1 MKAARLLV
9 VVVML
14 SVMVT
19 GTALAAGD
27 GTSARLRI
35 ARTHPLELRGEG
47 FLPNQRVLLSV
58 EIGAKVYKR
67 SLRTSAAG
75 RFETTFTSLVLD
87 RCSNRLAVKA
97 VGARGDKVEFE
108 LQTLPCPNR
117 HAG

>member
-1 MKAARLLV
+1 MKAVPLV
-9 VVVML
+9 AVVVML
-14 SVMVT
+14 LVMPT
-19 GTALAAGD
+19 GAALAAGD

-35 ARTHPLELRGEG
+35 ARTHPLELRGER
-47 FLPNQRVLLSV
+47 FLPNQSVTLRV
-58 EIGAKVYKR
+58 EIGTKVYKR

-117 HAG
+117 HVG